1 MIAFIGIDYGSKCIG
16 LSWGTLDL
24 GVAVPLQAITDY
36 ASLGQVFEQLRRIMD
51 EKGCDAFVIGL
62 PLHMNG
68 QAGMR
73 VREVE
78 RFSVLLRQ
86 HFSLP
91 IYFVDE
97 RLSTYTAQCLV
108 GLKKVSIK
116 KEKRQKRSG
125 IVDSRAASIILQ
137 DFLDSKNTME
147 SLGPR

>member
-1 MIAFIGIDYGSKCIG
+1 MSTFIGIDYGSKRIG

-24 GVAVPLQAITDY
+24 GVAVPIQAITDY
-36 ASLGQVFEQLRRIMD
+36 TSLSQVLAQLRRVMD

-68 QAGMR
+68 QAGTR
-73 VREVE
+73 VKEVE
-78 RFSVLLRQ
+78 QFSVLLRQ

-91 IYFVDE
+91 IHFVDE
-97 RLSTYTAQCLV
+97 RLSTYTAKCLV

-116 KEKRQKRSG
+116 KEKQQKRSG

-137 DFLDSKNTME
+137 DFLDSKSRT
-147 SLGPR
+147 